1 VLPFKLQTQYSH
13 SAVLAQNNLQDGT
26 AFTTA
31 HRYMTII
38 HIGSGWLLKKKR
50 ELGGTPLYDHN
61 SHWFRLVAEKK
72 T

>member
-26 AFTTA
+26 AFTMA

-50 ELGGTPLYDHN
+50 ELG
-61 SHWFRLVAEKK
+61 
-72 T
+72 